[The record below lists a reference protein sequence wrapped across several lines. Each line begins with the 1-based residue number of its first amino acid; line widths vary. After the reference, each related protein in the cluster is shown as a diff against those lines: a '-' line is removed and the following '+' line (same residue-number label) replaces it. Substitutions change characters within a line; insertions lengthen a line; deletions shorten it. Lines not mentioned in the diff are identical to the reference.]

1 MACVSRVAGFGLIYS
16 FFLARWTYRH
26 TVFIPFFWHY
36 TRNPQ
41 PSWPTWPNPRDPLS
55 CMVAVHPSCKKKHNR
70 TFFCPHQHFSQIWRT
85 QQYWA
90 LQLVSTPSGGVPNP
104 YILNLGTR
112 LLKTLIW
119 LFFRTPRSSKTLSV
133 HLNFRLFYV
142 FFSLLPKCLKA
153 WTLQPQGP

>member
-1 MACVSRVAGFGLIYS
+1 MHDGLISTRYL
-16 FFLARWTYRH
+16 FL
-26 TVFIPFFWHY
+26 FCHY
-36 TRNPQ
+36 THKGFIGINQDGQ
-41 PSWPTWPNPRDPLS
+41 PDPPVETEGPLILYGD
-55 CMVAVHPSCKKKHNR
+55 CTAKLEEKKTNL
-70 TFFCPHQHFSQIWRT
+70 TILFCTRQDFSQIWLT

-90 LQLVSTPSGGVPNP
+90 LQLVRTPSGGVPNP

-112 LLKTLIW
+112 LLKTFIW

-153 WTLQPQGP
+153 